1 MCRCQIEAATRSTT
15 ILIYNNFA
23 AVAATVELSQ
33 FCWVQMFDIYVCVFV
48 LYSASEALNMAKAYQ
63 ISYSVRGGAIEG
75 MRTNCGNNAREVA

>member
-1 MCRCQIEAATRSTT
+1 
-15 ILIYNNFA
+15 
-23 AVAATVELSQ
+23 
-33 FCWVQMFDIYVCVFV
+33 MFDIYVCVFV